1 MSMKPS
7 RPTIFLDTSALISL
21 VDDSAPVAA
30 ATRYFALPYDALE
43 AFGDA
48 PILLR
53 LRALTDV
60 SLEAQ

>member
-1 MSMKPS
+1 MKPS

-21 VDDSAPVAA
+21 VDDSAARAA
-30 ATRYFALPYDALE
+30 DVRYFAMSYKALQQY
-43 AFGDA
+43 FDDA

-53 LRALTDV
+53 PRAVTDV